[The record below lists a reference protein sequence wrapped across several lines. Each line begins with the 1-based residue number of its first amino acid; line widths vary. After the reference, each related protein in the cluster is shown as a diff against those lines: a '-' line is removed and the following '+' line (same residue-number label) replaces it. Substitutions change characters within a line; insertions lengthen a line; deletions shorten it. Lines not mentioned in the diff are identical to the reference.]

1 MYDLIEYIN
10 NHAKTSGPFLQ
21 YQKCIPN
28 DSIADFETFKFKRKT
43 SGRTPAVGNTKNVEI
58 VLPLKYLSNFW
69 RTLEML
75 LINCE
80 INLQLPW
87 SANCVITNSTDTRA
101 FAITNTWLYVSVVTL
116 STQDNAKP
124 QQ

>member
-101 FAITNTWLYVSVVTL
+101 FAITNT
-116 STQDNAKP
+116 
-124 QQ
+124 